1 MLDPTDIAPHSVVGL
16 AFCDAEL
23 VPDTGRLR
31 DPELPTYGKI
41 AVIVFAGLLV
51 GYAIG
56 VGGFALNEALGEAET
71 EPME

>member
-1 MLDPTDIAPHSVVGL
+1 MLDPILPHIALWGL
-16 AFCDAEL
+16 LFAMLNLYLILEK
-23 VPDTGRLR
+23 RLR

-56 VGGFALNEALGEAET
+56 VGGFALNEALGGAET